1 MWRTG
6 LGLRICDLQPE
17 AHQSTAQKRINNIME
32 NQMTFKDYYLR
43 EKAKPSPAQNFLT
56 DMAQLTK
63 RSSVTVRMWLQGKQV
78 PDALTQSLIAERLN
92 TDASTLFPDN

>member
-1 MWRTG
+1 MADWFGTKDMRLTAG
-6 LGLRICDLQPE
+6 C
-17 AHQSTAQKRINNIME
+17 HQSTAQKTINNIME

-63 RSSVTVRMWLQGKQV
+63 RSSVTVRMWLQGKKV

>member
-1 MWRTG
+1 MRLTAG
-6 LGLRICDLQPE
+6 SYKPE
-17 AHQSTAQKRINNIME
+17 AQKTTNKIMG
-32 NQMTFKDYYLR
+32 NQMTFKDYYLQ

-78 PDALTQSLIAERLN
+78 PDALTQSLIAQRLN